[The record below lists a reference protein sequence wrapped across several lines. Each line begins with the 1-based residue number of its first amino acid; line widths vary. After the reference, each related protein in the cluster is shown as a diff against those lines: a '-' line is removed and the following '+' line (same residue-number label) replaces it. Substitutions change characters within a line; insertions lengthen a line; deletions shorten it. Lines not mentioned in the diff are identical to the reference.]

1 MNQFEIWKAKP
12 EGFSQAHYFVIIS
25 SDERCQSD
33 RLLYVNGL
41 GCFTLRGQAK
51 RVDVV
56 LNGAD
61 GFERPTACDCG
72 YFYPLLKSCLIER
85 IGTVAFERQRQIKTL
100 IREIFRLL

>member
-1 MNQFEIWKAKP
+1 MKQFEVWKAKP
-12 EGFSQAHYFVIIS
+12 EGFAQAHYFVIIS
-25 SDERCQSD
+25 SDERCQNE

-41 GCFTLRGQAK
+41 ACFTLRGQPK
-51 RVDVV
+51 KVDVV

-72 YFYPLLKSCLIER
+72 YFYPLLKSCLINES
-85 IGTVAFERQRQIKTL
+85 GTVVFERQRQIKTL